1 MDAEGFAPASLC
13 SPLSHCPS
21 EVPQP
26 HWQAGLEQT
35 SVLQGCWAKHQNKPN
50 KGKNTGRGKTWAWG
64 EKGNEEGALHCLE
77 APRTQRMKTF
87 QWPIFHYTC
96 LGLNPPMKSLPMSHL
111 LPWGREGT
119 LCSHSAWGSGE
130 MPWHR
135 ISWAARD
142 PQESTGI
149 HKDQCIQLLQCW
161 SQSPPRLPAG
171 RKVAGSLSQWGAG
184 EGQLLSSVSNWINT
198 LLSLSFWGVPVW
210 GITVLTGSAP
220 CWKPPGF
227 IRQACSCM
235 HCTHTMQLPSHGI
248 SSEQGTHLAG
258 AAANLTFANKFKKK

>member
-142 PQESTGI
+142 PQGSVHPAPAVLEPKSPKASSWKESGRI
-149 HKDQCIQLLQCW
+149 IIPVRSWWGSASQLC
-161 SQSPPRLPAG
+161 
-171 RKVAGSLSQWGAG
+171 K
-184 EGQLLSSVSNWINT
+184 QLDKHLAVIE
-198 LLSLSFWGVPVW
+198 LLRVPVW